1 MENTSKGVAQALAH
15 PNRDAATGP
24 GGPALPGAISL
35 VAGSWECPDT
45 LEKGGVVRL

>member
-1 MENTSKGVAQALAH
+1 MENTRKGVAH

-24 GGPALPGAISL
+24 GGPALPGAIPL
-35 VAGSWECPDT
+35 VAGSWERPET